1 MDMLR
6 ASSDAAEVL
15 DAAISNAAATTF
27 DRLTRGLNRTEIAV
41 PVSTALDSLHGSIR
55 RLETPEYAE
64 ALVALFYS
72 VCYQPFQTN
81 LAYSLICR
89 AIEERETRLADTG
102 RLDIVDFGS
111 GTLASGV
118 GLAPVVLEAQARGVS
133 VPGIAVALVEPSDA
147 MTRTGLDIW
156 RRFLAASGHDVRVD
170 PVACAT
176 EGHLGTVSISL
187 QRVEDVCDI
196 EMAPD
201 SDRWL
206 VAMHAYYGASKEG
219 IKRDLARIGEVFEP
233 EIGLFT
239 CHYDNVAGVCDV
251 SPFAGPA
258 MHMPIPPLRMAG
270 ELPRVTQWRRRLAE
284 ELGLSD
290 DPRLT
295 RPTEWDPERGS
306 RDNRAALFYS
316 D

>member
-1 MDMLR
+1 MLR

-27 DRLTRGLNRTEIAV
+27 DRLTRGLNRTETAV
-41 PVSTALDSLHGSIR
+41 SVSHALDSLHGSIR

-72 VCYQPFQTN
+72 VWYQPFQTN
-81 LAYSLICR
+81 LAYSLIFQ
-89 AIEERETRLADTG
+89 AIEEREAQLSSKR

-111 GTLASGV
+111 GTLASGA
-118 GLAPVVLEAQARGVS
+118 GLALAVLEAQARGVP
-133 VPGIAVALVEPSDA
+133 VPGITVALVEPSDA
-147 MTRTGLDIW
+147 MTRTGPDIW
-156 RRFLAASGHDVRVD
+156 GSFLAANGHDVRVD
-170 PVACAT
+170 LVACAT

-206 VAMHAYYGASKEG
+206 VAMHTYYGASKEG

-295 RPTEWDPERGS
+295 RPTEWDPERGY

>member
-1 MDMLR
+1 MR
-6 ASSDAAEVL
+6 QQPHS
-15 DAAISNAAATTF
+15 I
-27 DRLTRGLNRTEIAV
+27 DRLTRGLNRTGIAV

-72 VCYQPFQTN
+72 VWYQPFQTN

-89 AIEERETRLADTG
+89 AIEERETQLSSKG

-111 GTLASGV
+111 GTLASDA
-118 GLAPVVLEAQARGVS
+118 GLALAVLEAQARGVS
-133 VPGIAVALVEPSDA
+133 VPGIAVLLVEPSDA

-156 RRFLAASGHDVRVD
+156 GRFLAASGHDVSVD
-170 PVACAT
+170 PVACAA

-187 QRVEDVCDI
+187 QQVEDVCDI
-196 EMAPD
+196 EIAPD

-206 VAMHAYYGASKEG
+206 VAMHAYYGESEDG
-219 IKRDLARIGEVFEP
+219 IRCDLARIGEVFQP
-233 EIGLFT
+233 EVGLFT